1 MQREDV
7 LQKCGDDGKKTFEG
21 PRGYCTEC
29 AATRIKSFGLK
40 PSLERRNCFQIHDL
54 RYTEGNI
61 LYNPILF
68 LLFYLADSEFSPLK
82 NILFSVSSNTN
93 LL

>member
-1 MQREDV
+1 MKGADV
-7 LQKCGDDGKKTFEG
+7 LQKCRDDGKKTFEG
-21 PRGYCTEC
+21 PRGYCTAC
-29 AATRIKSFGLK
+29 AATQIESFGLK

-61 LYNPILF
+61 LYNPVLF
-68 LLFYLADSEFSPLK
+68 LLLYLAEFSPLK
-82 NILFSVSSNTN
+82 NILSSASSTTN